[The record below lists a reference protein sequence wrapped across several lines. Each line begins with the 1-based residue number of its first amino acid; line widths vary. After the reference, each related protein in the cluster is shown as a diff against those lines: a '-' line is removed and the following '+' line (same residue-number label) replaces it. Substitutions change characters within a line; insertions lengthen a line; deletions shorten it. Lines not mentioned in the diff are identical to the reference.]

1 MTIPASIKNF
11 LDAEGL
17 DYQLIVHT
25 AATTAHQA
33 AVLAGVDPASVAQM
47 RAVKDWRGAL
57 LAVFPADHEL
67 NLEVLNR
74 QLRRDLVPTAL
85 PAPLPAFQD
94 VAATVLPPLPAIF
107 GLRTI
112 IDSSLRG
119 IDPIYFRASHAVL
132 VRVSARGFALLQTQ
146 AWHGE
151 HIAQRQV
158 TTAVTPM
165 ATPLPGIEPGP
176 AEPPPPPDIKS
187 RIQNLTS
194 LPAMPE
200 MAQRI
205 LQLRANPYASADDLA
220 NIVARD
226 PSLAA
231 QVIRYASSPLFGYRG
246 RLHSIQD
253 AISRVL
259 GYDMVMDIAFG
270 IAAAS
275 TFRLPTAGPIGLS
288 AFWRDAVYSAAL
300 CQALCKLLSPTQ
312 RLRPGLA
319 YLAGLL
325 HDFGLLLFGQLYPAE
340 FSAFNAALAKNPQ
353 SFAEIESQQ
362 LAVAHPALGAW
373 IMEAWQL
380 PAEII
385 TAVREHHNPD
395 YAGVYAGYPHLVRL
409 AKQLLNRQ
417 NIGILDA
424 DGKLSRS
431 LEWLGMTEFQACG
444 MLQSVIAGAPALDDM
459 AQQIAA

>member
-1 MTIPASIKNF
+1 MTIAATIKNF

-17 DYQLIVHT
+17 DYQVIAHPA
-25 AATTAHQA
+25 AATAQQA
-33 AVLAGVDPASVAQM
+33 ALLAGVDASSVAQM
-47 RAVKDWRGAL
+47 QAVKDWRGSL

-74 QLRRDLVPTAL
+74 QLRRDLVVAPLPT
-85 PAPLPAFQD
+85 PLPAFLD
-94 VAATVLPPLPAIF
+94 AATTVLPPLPAVY

-119 IDPIYFRASHAVL
+119 IDPIYFRAGHTAL
-132 VRVSARGFALLQTQ
+132 IRVSARGFALLQTH

-151 HIAQRQV
+151 HIAQRS
-158 TTAVTPM
+158 T
-165 ATPLPGIEPGP
+165 EPGGALEPLAPNIDLVVVNNP
-176 AEPPPPPDIKS
+176 AAPDLKT
-187 RIQNLTS
+187 RIERLDS
-194 LPAMPE
+194 LPAVPE

-246 RLHSIQD
+246 KLNSIQD

-275 TFRLPTAGPIGLS
+275 AFRLPNDGPIGLS
-288 AFWRDAVYSAAL
+288 AFWRDAVYCAAL
-300 CQALCKLLSPTQ
+300 CQALCKLLPPTQ

-340 FSAFNAALAKNPQ
+340 FADFNTAFTKAPQDFAAL
-353 SFAEIESQQ
+353 ERRQ
-362 LAVAHPALGAW
+362 LTVSHTAMGAW
-373 IMEAWQL
+373 IMEAWQM
-380 PAEII
+380 PVEII

-395 YAGVYAGYPHLVRL
+395 YDGVYAGYPHLVRL
-409 AKQLLNRQ
+409 AKHLLNHQ
-417 NIGILDA
+417 HIGIPDA
-424 DGKLSRS
+424 DGMVGRS
-431 LEWLGMTEFQACG
+431 LEWLGMTEFQAHG
-444 MLQSVIAGAPALDDM
+444 MLQSVVAGALALDDM

>member
-17 DYQLIVHT
+17 DYQLIVHAA
-25 AATTAHQA
+25 AATAQQA
-33 AVLAGVDPASVAQM
+33 ALLAGVDAGSVAQM
-47 RAVKDWRGAL
+47 QAVRDWRGAL

-74 QLRRDLVPTAL
+74 QLRRDLVLAAL

-94 VAATVLPPLPAIF
+94 ASAAVLPPLPAMF
-107 GLRTI
+107 GLRAI

-119 IDPIYFRASHAVL
+119 VDPIYFRAGHTAL
-132 VRVSARGFALLQTQ
+132 IRVSARGFALLQTH

-151 HIAQRQV
+151 HIAQRSAEV
-158 TTAVTPM
+158 LTT
-165 ATPLPGIEPGP
+165 P
-176 AEPPPPPDIKS
+176 ASAPPEIKLVNAPPPSPPDLKT
-187 RIQNLTS
+187 RIQNVES

-246 RLHSIQD
+246 KLNSIQD

-270 IAAAS
+270 IASAS
-275 TFRLPTAGPIGLS
+275 AFRLPIAGPIGLS

-300 CQALCKLLSPTQ
+300 CQALCKLLAPTQ

-325 HDFGLLLFGQLYPAE
+325 HDFGLLLFGQLYPDE
-340 FSAFNAALAKNPQ
+340 FRDFNAALAKNPQ
-353 SFAEIESQQ
+353 GFAELERQQ
-362 LAVAHPALGAW
+362 LAVAHTAMGAW
-373 IMEAWQL
+373 IMEAWQM

-385 TAVREHHNPD
+385 TAVCEHHNAD

-409 AKQLLNRQ
+409 AKHLLNRQ
-417 NIGILDA
+417 NIGIRDS
-424 DGKLSRS
+424 DGNISRS
-431 LEWLGMTEFQACG
+431 LDWLGMTEFQAHG
-444 MLQSVIAGAPALDDM
+444 MLQSVVAGALALDDM